1 MERLATTPF
10 GGAPLRAQTFALQTR
25 VARRQEALKAGEG
38 GNDNGTADKW
48 QLIRAL
54 TEAREVYALSD
65 RSITVLEA
73 LTSFHPER
81 TLNGAEPIIV
91 FPSNA
96 ELSMRTRG
104 MSPATLRR
112 HIAFLV
118 EAGFVLRRDSP
129 NGKRFCRRDDHGQME
144 DAFGFDL
151 APLAL
156 AAADI
161 HAAAERVRAI
171 RRVIDRLRAEVTLHL
186 RDISKLI
193 SSGLEEG
200 RAGDWMGYTAALAS
214 LSGRVRRNADQ
225 ESLEA
230 RREGLMCLRAEVE
243 NAYPNS
249 LTEQEMS
256 ANDSDSERHIQNSNT
271 DQYFEE
277 SGKELKNGAKPE
289 VETETEVG
297 VRRAPEV
304 KTAEA
309 DTGTGRTNGLSLKRF
324 LALCPEIANYAKHGI
339 RTWRDAME
347 TAELV
352 RSMLGVS
359 PDAWA
364 KAKTSMGDTAAAV
377 TIAFILERAEGIRS
391 PGGYLRDLTRK
402 AESGQ
407 FSISP
412 MLKALA
418 NTRTE

>member
-10 GGAPLRAQTFALQTR
+10 GGAPFRPQTFALQTR

-38 GNDNGTADKW
+38 GNDTGTADKW

-54 TEAREVYALSD
+54 TEAREVFGLSD

-73 LTSFHPER
+73 LASFHPER
-81 TLNGAEPIIV
+81 TLDGAQPIIV
-91 FPSNA
+91 FPSNV
-96 ELSMRTRG
+96 ELSIRTRG

-118 EAGFVLRRDSP
+118 EAGLVLRRDSP
-129 NGKRFCRRDDHGQME
+129 NGKRFCRRDDHGQLE

-161 HAAAERVRAI
+161 HATAERVRAEQRI
-171 RRVIDRLRAEVTLHL
+171 IGRLRAEVTLHL

-193 SSGLEEG
+193 ATALEEG
-200 RAGDWMGYTAALAS
+200 RAGDWMGFAEMLAG

-225 ESLEA
+225 ASLET
-230 RREGLMCLRAEVE
+230 RRDGLLRLRAEVE
-243 NAYPNS
+243 NTYLNS
-249 LTEQEMS
+249 LSEQEMS
-256 ANDSDSERHIQNSNT
+256 ANDSESERHIQNSNT
-271 DQYFEE
+271 DPHFE
-277 SGKELKNGAKPE
+277 KNGQEVNKRAKSE
-289 VETETEVG
+289 DGAVAEAG
-297 VRRAPEV
+297 MRAPEV
-304 KTAEA
+304 KTADGRGA
-309 DTGTGRTNGLSLKRF
+309 DSRMGGLGLKRF
-324 LALCPEIANYAKHGI
+324 LCLCPEIANYAKNGI
-339 RTWRDAME
+339 RGWRDVME

-359 PDAWA
+359 PDAWMKA
-364 KAKTSMGDTAAAV
+364 KAAMGETAAAV
-377 TIAFILERAEGIRS
+377 TMAFILERAEAIRS

-402 AESGQ
+402 AETGQ
-407 FSISP
+407 FSVTP

-418 NTRTE
+418 NAKN